1 MFDKLVAKVISA
13 AKKNRRLLIPAV
25 VCLWMLF
32 ALEAAASA
40 VRRHYGMSRSLIF
53 LFCCLAVA
61 GGAFFWEYPIS
72 SAAARGAAS
81 MTGAAST
88 IRSQAELPAP
98 PAPTD
103 EEGPEPVPA
112 PNDPEHSDQTAG
124 LPANQEDKSD
134 PRQNQLMD
142 TVTKYVGMLKIN
154 QVTPDWAPDLAR
166 NGSEPMNRV
175 YYEKAWG
182 AYEELTLEN
191 RDRLASETLQYLLT
205 CHSTVTGE

>member
-1 MFDKLVAKVISA
+1 M
-13 AKKNRRLLIPAV
+13 
-25 VCLWMLF
+25 
-32 ALEAAASA
+32 
-40 VRRHYGMSRSLIF
+40 
-53 LFCCLAVA
+53 
-61 GGAFFWEYPIS
+61 
-72 SAAARGAAS
+72 
-81 MTGAAST
+81 
-88 IRSQAELPAP
+88 
-98 PAPTD
+98 
-103 EEGPEPVPA
+103 PA